1 MKKLRFALLIVT
13 CGFSAA
19 IVLYS
24 VASGVAKLRSAAV
37 MVESA
42 NRFLAALNQDQRGK
56 AVFRFD
62 DEERLNWHF
71 IPRAR
76 KGLPIKEMT
85 EDQRKLAHAF
95 LKSGFGQKGY
105 LKATTIMDLE
115 PVLREIEKGTGPVR
129 DPELYYFSVFGEPTL
144 KGPWGWRVEGHHI
157 SFNFTV
163 VDGAMVATTPGFF
176 GANPAE
182 VREGPKQ
189 GLRALA
195 AEEDLARALLR
206 ALDEKQRTQAVFNQV
221 APNDIVSFNSKKAD
235 PLAPDGVQFNVLNA
249 RQRKMLEGLIDEYL
263 TRMPED
269 VAGERREKLRK
280 AGLEKVYFAWAG
292 SGEPKS
298 PHYYR
303 VQGPTF
309 LIEYDDTQNNANHIH
324 SVWRD
329 FDGDF
334 GRDLLREHYQN
345 SPHGK

>member
-1 MKKLRFALLIVT
+1 MKTYRLASLIVA
-13 CGFSAA
+13 CGIAAA
-19 IVLYS
+19 ITLYS
-24 VASGVAKLRSAAV
+24 VASGVARLRSAAA

-56 AVFRFD
+56 AVFSFD

-95 LKSGFGQKGY
+95 FKSGMGQKGY

-115 PVLREIEKGTGPVR
+115 NVLREIEKGSGAVR
-129 DPELYYFSVFGEPTL
+129 DPELYYFSVFGQPAV
-144 KGPWGWRVEGHHI
+144 KGSWGWRVEGHHI

-163 VDGAMVATTPGFF
+163 VNGTMVATTPAFF

-182 VREGPKQ
+182 VKEGPKV
-189 GLRALA
+189 GLRVLA
-195 AEEDLARALLR
+195 AEEDLARGLLR
-206 ALDEKQRTQAVFNQV
+206 ALDEKQRAQAVFDKT

-235 PLAPDGVQFNVLNA
+235 PLAPVGVPASLLNE
-249 RQRKMLEGLIDEYL
+249 RQRKMLDGLIDEYL
-263 TRMPED
+263 ARMPED
-269 VAGERREKLRK
+269 LAGERREKLRR

-292 SGEPKS
+292 NGEPHT

-324 SVWRD
+324 TVWRD

-345 SPHGK
+345 NPHEK